1 MIKRKQSAQITST
14 MWCTLLT
21 AYLLLSN
28 HTFVVQF
35 SDDTWDRN
43 QTMEGENA
51 NGKE

>member
-1 MIKRKQSAQITST
+1 MIKRKQLAQITST

-21 AYLLLSN
+21 AYLLWSN

-35 SDDTWDRN
+35 SDDTWERN
-43 QTMEGENA
+43 QTMEGENG